1 MSKRQVSKEQRDRIE
16 TWRKDAETLSYEEAM
31 QALDLLLAELQNDSV
46 PLADLQQKVLHGEVY
61 LNRCQ
66 SLLDSV
72 EQSIVEL
79 DPTTCLLY
87 TSPSPRDMR
96 RSRMPS
102 SA

>member
-1 MSKRQVSKEQRDRIE
+1 MSKPQVSKEHRDRIE
-16 TWRKDAETLSYEEAM
+16 AWRKDSETLSYEEAI

-79 DPTTCLLY
+79 DPTTLKA
-87 TSPSPRDMR
+87 TTD
-96 RSRMPS
+96 
-102 SA
+102 A

>member
-1 MSKRQVSKEQRDRIE
+1 MSKRQVKKEQRDRVE
-16 TWRKDAETLSYEEAM
+16 AWRKDAETLSYEEAI

-79 DPTTCLLY
+79 DHTTLKA
-87 TSPSPRDMR
+87 TTD
-96 RSRMPS
+96 
-102 SA
+102 A

>member
-1 MSKRQVSKEQRDRIE
+1 MSKRQVSKEQSDRIE

-79 DPTTCLLY
+79 DPTTLKA
-87 TSPSPRDMR
+87 TTD
-96 RSRMPS
+96 
-102 SA
+102 A